1 MRRECEQRAGKDTAR
16 EATVATAIRIARPVR
31 RGLRETRHLMTLAL
45 LGDLV
50 LIVSGALSEPP
61 QHTGPRHSHDS
72 PQPRHALHPKKRTQI
87 QESEILVEVPGIEP
101 GSFGVEN
108 GLLRAQP
115 AYVLLAQAVLQAS
128 RLDGHSCCAI
138 SRRTPQ
144 PGPPVEPPTDASI
157 RAGGDPGLTDFGSPL
172 LMQQG
177 RSQRDYCWRL
187 FFRSAWL
194 TRSSLPSSA
203 RFPSLHDRSRDL
215 SPPMELSPYQCNDA
229 RRAVFPITATAS
241 RARCPDHVAG
251 PSNPHCPRATRR
263 PDQPRNRRRP
273 VPSGPA
279 PEPPPPGSVRTS
291 PRTAVAQ
298 AAAPRTATLSIT
310 CGVP

>member
-1 MRRECEQRAGKDTAR
+1 M
-16 EATVATAIRIARPVR
+16 
-31 RGLRETRHLMTLAL
+31 
-45 LGDLV
+45 
-50 LIVSGALSEPP
+50 
-61 QHTGPRHSHDS
+61 
-72 PQPRHALHPKKRTQI
+72 
-87 QESEILVEVPGIEP
+87 PGIEP

-144 PGPPVEPPTDASI
+144 PSPPVEPPTDASI

-229 RRAVFPITATAS
+229 RRAVFPITAVVPAADDSHLLTADGAPS
-241 RARCPDHVAG
+241 RRRTT
-251 PSNPHCPRATRR
+251 PHPRPGTAPHSRR
-263 PDQPRNRRRP
+263 PSE
-273 VPSGPA
+273 PSDNSGHPA
-279 PEPPPPGSVRTS
+279 
-291 PRTAVAQ
+291 
-298 AAAPRTATLSIT
+298 
-310 CGVP
+310 

>member
-1 MRRECEQRAGKDTAR
+1 
-16 EATVATAIRIARPVR
+16 
-31 RGLRETRHLMTLAL
+31 
-45 LGDLV
+45 
-50 LIVSGALSEPP
+50 
-61 QHTGPRHSHDS
+61 
-72 PQPRHALHPKKRTQI
+72 
-87 QESEILVEVPGIEP
+87 VEVPGIEP
-101 GSFGVEN
+101 GSFGVES

-241 RARCPDHVAG
+241 RARRPDHVAG
-251 PSNPHCPRATRR
+251 PSNPHCPRA
-263 PDQPRNRRRP
+263 
-273 VPSGPA
+273 A
-279 PEPPPPGSVRTS
+279 AVRTS
-291 PRTAVAQ
+291 PGT
-298 AAAPRTATLSIT
+298 AAARASALLGPPG
-310 CGVP
+310 C